1 MILNLVTTNPVFSC
15 AADINKTLVRLFG
28 QADPLDTEKPQL
40 SSVVIAMTRFTN
52 EQATEAINTYNSA
65 QYAKKVCVSKMWVD
79 VRGDVRKESSVSF
92 PFMLKHTLYKPHAE
106 FIESIPDKHKK
117 LILIHDEQ
125 DYTVLNMIEE
135 MIACANS
142 YSCKVYGV
150 YREEASCDET
160 SERPNQTR
168 KVLHL
173 IIAGEELNPSISAAI
188 TINFFIVE
196 GKHQ

>member
-40 SSVVIAMTRFTN
+40 GSVVIAMTRFTN
-52 EQATEAINTYNSA
+52 EQATEALNTNNPA
-65 QYAKKVCVSKMWVD
+65 HYAKKICAHGMWVD
-79 VRGDVRKESSVSF
+79 VRGDVRKESSVNF
-92 PFMLKHTLYKPHAE
+92 PFMLKHKLYKSQAE

-125 DYTVLNMIEE
+125 DYTVLNMIDEL
-135 MIACANS
+135 ASCAKN
-142 YSCKVYGV
+142 YNCKVYGV